1 MVFAMFHLCRRSP
14 ESVRIG
20 PFWPRGLMPTTP
32 MVMSRLVA
40 LSLTFSCLVI
50 VRSNLPI
57 RPHLISWVRYCIQTK
72 LCAFC
77 EFRLSAWGRRPGLP
91 WSPSGPVAWILVFSN
106 PRIARSSIWNSFYAL
121 DSRQNERSIY
131 FHVCLPLNS
140 NFDFCRVVII
150 LHVVHNFA
158 SLEPRHL
165 YAWLK

>member
-14 ESVRIG
+14 ESIRIG
-20 PFWPRGLMPTTP
+20 PFWPGGLMPATP
-32 MVMSRLVA
+32 MLMSRLVA

-91 WSPSGPVAWILVFSN
+91 WSPSGPVAWNSCIFQSTHCTIFHLKFILCVGFSAEWAKHLFSCLLTAQFQFWFLPSRN
-106 PRIARSSIWNSFYAL
+106 YFARCS
-121 DSRQNERSIY
+121 
-131 FHVCLPLNS
+131 
-140 NFDFCRVVII
+140 
-150 LHVVHNFA
+150 
-158 SLEPRHL
+158 
-165 YAWLK
+165 